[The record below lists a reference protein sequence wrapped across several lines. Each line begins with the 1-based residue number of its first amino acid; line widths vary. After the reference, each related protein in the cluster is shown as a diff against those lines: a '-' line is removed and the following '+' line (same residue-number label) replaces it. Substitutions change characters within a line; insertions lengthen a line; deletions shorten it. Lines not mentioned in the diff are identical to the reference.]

1 MWTKL
6 LELILW
12 LFRKIFKRPKPVPK
26 APEEPSIVV
35 LERTPPSASAS
46 VLRSRTQQLE
56 QQAKEALKDVQT
68 QHNHQRRPRTT
79 RRADVR

>member
-1 MWTKL
+1 MDQVTRADTMALQENLQK
-6 LELILW
+6 
-12 LFRKIFKRPKPVPK
+12 PKPVPK

-68 QHNHQRRPRTT
+68 QAQPPATST
-79 RRADVR
+79 ED